1 MATATGMDVYEY
13 EVNGVKHT
21 AQMTAEDSKRLGAK
35 KAKDALAPVAAPS
48 ATKAA
53 PTPENK

>member
-13 EVNGVKHT
+13 DVNGITHT
-21 AQMTAEDSKRLGAK
+21 AQMTAEDAKRLGAK
-35 KAKDALAPVAAPS
+35 KAKARSPREVVRPQS
-48 ATKAA
+48 KAG